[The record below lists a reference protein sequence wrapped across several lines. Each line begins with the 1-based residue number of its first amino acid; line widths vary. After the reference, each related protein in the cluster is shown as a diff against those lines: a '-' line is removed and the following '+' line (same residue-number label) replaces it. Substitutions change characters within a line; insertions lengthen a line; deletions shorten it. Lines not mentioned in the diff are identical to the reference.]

1 MKAKIDRARRRRRSY
16 KTPAVER
23 TMIQVDTQKNH
34 LILPHGYEV
43 RRSKR

>member
-1 MKAKIDRARRRRRSY
+1 MKAKRDSQRRRQKSY
-16 KTPAVER
+16 KSPAVER
-23 TMIQVDTQKNH
+23 TMIQVDTQRNH